1 MIRLIVREGFL
12 EKKEFSL
19 QDGTYILGRDPTCDL
34 VLHANGVSRRHAKIE
49 VKGQYVAV
57 SDLGSS
63 NGVFIN
69 GLQVQEKELHQGD
82 IISFAN
88 VALEVSLQPVFVP
101 SHDLSSPPIGPYT
114 TPPAQKSFQS
124 KFKKWFHENAEREFN
139 QLLHNVH
146 LSVIYGG
153 LFLGFVV
160 VNLFFTL
167 GPSISESQQFIKN
180 EAHKR
185 GSFLVSRLVDLNE
198 QAIIHNDISR
208 IDVSNIDEL
217 EGVVSAVIV
226 RPFVDY
232 EGKLRAEIIAPIHR
246 AAAMDMG
253 EPWQK
258 KSLGKIKEIVDTDG
272 NKKKIVTQD
281 QSFYVHEIDDQ
292 KILFSKPIFE
302 TVSGEQSVAAL
313 AQVTLGVP
321 GLKINSTTYWTMFT
335 KALLAALFLSFIF
348 LLLLQKLT
356 KHHLSLLYKNISSP
370 QALEGGVIK
379 SPVKFEP
386 IQKIV
391 NAMNE
396 ALDTIKNKAS
406 LTTESLTE
414 DYNQEKIE
422 ALLKAS
428 HEGMA
433 ILDFS
438 NRIVALNPQFENFF
452 LIPEGSAHYQNIM
465 DVMEDTSLVE
475 SILELVKNQIIKG
488 ERLTRRD
495 GHVVDVQVQF
505 VRNQRGSIEYSIL
518 SVREVLVA

>member
-19 QDGTYILGRDPTCDL
+19 QDGSYILGRDSTCDL
-34 VLHANGVSRRHAKIE
+34 VLNAQGVSRRHAKIE
-49 VKGQYVAV
+49 VNGQVVTV

-63 NGVFIN
+63 NGIFIN

-82 IISFAN
+82 IISFAH
-88 VALEVSLQPVFVP
+88 VALEVSLQPVFV
-101 SHDLSSPPIGPYT
+101 SSYDA
-114 TPPAQKSFQS
+114 TPLQRKSFKS
-124 KFKKWFHENAEREFN
+124 KFKKWFHENAERELN
-139 QLLHNVH
+139 QVLNNVH
-146 LSVIYGG
+146 LGVIYGG
-153 LFLGFVV
+153 LFLGFVI

-167 GPSISESQQFIKN
+167 GPSISESRQFIKN

-217 EGVVSAVIV
+217 EGVVSAVII

-232 EGKLRAEIIAPIHR
+232 EGALRAEIIAPIHR
-246 AAAMDMG
+246 AAAMDV
-253 EPWQK
+253 ELPWVI
-258 KSLGKIKEIVDTDG
+258 KSLGKVKEIKDVEG

-281 QSFYVHEIDDQ
+281 QGFYVHEIDDQ

-302 TVSGEQSVAAL
+302 TVNGEQTVAAL
-313 AQVTLGVP
+313 AQITLGVP

-348 LLLLQKLT
+348 ILLFQKLT
-356 KHHLSLLYKNISSP
+356 KHHLNLLYKNISSP
-370 QALEGGVIK
+370 QALEGRVIK

-386 IQKIV
+386 VQKIV

-396 ALDTIKNKAS
+396 ALDTIKNRAS
-406 LTTESLTE
+406 LTTESVTE

-422 ALLKAS
+422 ALLKVS

-438 NRIVALNPQFENFF
+438 NRIVVLNSQFENLF
-452 LIPEGSAHYQNIM
+452 LIPEGSSHYQNIM

-475 SILELVKNQIIKG
+475 SVLELIKNQVAKG
-488 ERLTRRD
+488 ERLARRD

-518 SVREVLVA
+518 SVKEVLAA